1 MNRSKYPLRPQLVE
15 RIEVAV
21 TPEMKEQAYEAA
33 ARKGKPAAEFIR
45 EAIANSIESIVQ
57 SAA

>member
-21 TPEMKEQAYEAA
+21 TPEMKEQAYEVAA
-33 ARKGKPAAEFIR
+33 KKGKPAAEFIR
-45 EAIANSIESIVQ
+45 EAIASSITSEL
-57 SAA
+57 AAA